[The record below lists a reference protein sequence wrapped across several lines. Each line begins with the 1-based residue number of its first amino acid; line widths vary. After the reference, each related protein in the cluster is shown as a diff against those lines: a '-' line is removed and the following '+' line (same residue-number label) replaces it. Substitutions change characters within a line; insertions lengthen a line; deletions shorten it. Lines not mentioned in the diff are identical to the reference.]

1 MAQTYRVMRP
11 ERILGGLLIR
21 EETAEPHLTYL
32 VPTKY
37 LEMRVQEIEA
47 RLSHENVHFQRLPES
62 KRESR
67 KEWMDQ
73 YFADLKKISDR
84 MKKSSAKYK
93 DHYLKRVSFRGSK
106 EKKGPRAETLA
117 FVPVNLHVQ
126 TLTML
131 EIDNQCRWSKPMC
144 EGERLSMLTWGST
157 AAHCQKFKH
166 GKGLMYLLKKMY
178 VVSSFSPHLT
188 HELKHSHKL
197 SNQHSNTGT
206 R

>member
-73 YFADLKKISDR
+73 YFADLKMISDR
-84 MKKSSAKYK
+84 MKKSSA
-93 DHYLKRVSFRGSK
+93 
-106 EKKGPRAETLA
+106 T
-117 FVPVNLHVQ
+117 
-126 TLTML
+126 
-131 EIDNQCRWSKPMC
+131 
-144 EGERLSMLTWGST
+144 
-157 AAHCQKFKH
+157 
-166 GKGLMYLLKKMY
+166 Y
-178 VVSSFSPHLT
+178 VVFERFVSAYAV
-188 HELKHSHKL
+188 K
-197 SNQHSNTGT
+197 NTASRQAIDRCNT
-206 R
+206 LFF